1 MAKKKNNKSKNKK
14 KNNKNLKNK
23 IPKQNNSIILIENKS
38 SEIPQTYVPM
48 FEEDEEVG
56 YELFFGCKTIPC
68 KILARYTSNEFF
80 NYDIKD
86 RIGHVKH
93 FVPEESLRKM
103 KDW

>member
-1 MAKKKNNKSKNKK
+1 MAKKKNNKSKNKN

-48 FEEDEEVG
+48 FEENEEVG
-56 YELFFGCKTIPC
+56 YELFFNCEVVPC
-68 KILARYTSNEFF
+68 TILACYNSNGFF
-80 NYDIKD
+80 NYDIENSV
-86 RIGHVKH
+86 GHIKH

>member
-1 MAKKKNNKSKNKK
+1 MAKKKNNKSKKSKK
-14 KNNKNLKNK
+14 KNNKNQQ
-23 IPKQNNSIILIENKS
+23 QNNLITPIENKS
-38 SEIPQTYVPM
+38 SENPQTYIPM

-56 YELFFGCKTIPC
+56 YELFSGCKTIPC
-68 KILARYTSNEFF
+68 KILACYISNGFF

-86 RIGHVKH
+86 RVGHIKH